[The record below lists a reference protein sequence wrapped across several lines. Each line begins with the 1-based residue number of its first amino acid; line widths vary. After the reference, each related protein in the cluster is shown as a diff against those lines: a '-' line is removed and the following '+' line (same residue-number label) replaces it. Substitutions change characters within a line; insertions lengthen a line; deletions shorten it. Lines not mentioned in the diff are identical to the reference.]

1 MEKSLD
7 LELELCGS
15 FARQHV
21 LAGFK
26 ILAHK
31 HVKII
36 ILSKEK
42 NSLKKKKKGK
52 QIYFGITFI
61 PTLDILNLQIY
72 TKDYRSKIVDF

>member
-42 NSLKKKKKGK
+42 KSLKKKKVK

>member
-42 NSLKKKKKGK
+42 NSLKKKSKTNIFWNYIYSYTRYFKFANLHKG
-52 QIYFGITFI
+52 
-61 PTLDILNLQIY
+61 LQE
-72 TKDYRSKIVDF
+72 

>member
-15 FARQHV
+15 FARHV

-42 NSLKKKKKGK
+42 NSLKKKKKENK
-52 QIYFGITFI
+52 Y
-61 PTLDILNLQIY
+61 ILELHL
-72 TKDYRSKIVDF
+72 FLH

>member
-42 NSLKKKKKGK
+42 NSLKKKKKNK
-52 QIYFGITFI
+52 Y
-61 PTLDILNLQIY
+61 ILELHL
-72 TKDYRSKIVDF
+72 FLH

>member
-15 FARQHV
+15 FARHV

-42 NSLKKKKKGK
+42 NSLKKKKKRK
-52 QIYFGITFI
+52 TNIFWNYIYSYTRYFKFA
-61 PTLDILNLQIY
+61 NLHKGLQE
-72 TKDYRSKIVDF
+72 

>member
-15 FARQHV
+15 FARHV

-42 NSLKKKKKGK
+42 KSLKKKKVK